1 MNKEKGADISQP
13 NNDPAP
19 AVVEKSQ
26 VALRE
31 EEVLSFWNKEEIFKK
46 SLEKDAPKGE
56 YVFYDGPPFATGLP
70 HHGHI
75 LQSAIKDAIPRYQT
89 MRGFRVRR
97 VWGWDCHGLP
107 LENIIEAELG
117 IRNKRE
123 IEERGIGNFVEA
135 ARSAVLRY
143 ADDWKQIIPRIGRW
157 ADMEQDYKTMD
168 TAYTE
173 SVWWAFKNLFDRK
186 LVYEGFKGMLL
197 CPRCGTTLSNFEV
210 AQGYKDIEDIAVYV
224 RLPLEG
230 EKDTS
235 LLVWTTTS
243 WTLPGNA
250 AAAVHKEKVYVKV
263 DVGGE
268 FLVLA
273 KDRLS
278 VLPENPTIVSEFLGK
293 ELVGKKY
300 TPPFNYF
307 TKKEFKGKNKA
318 WKIYHADYV
327 SMEDGTGAVHLAPSY
342 GAIDQEL
349 AEKEGI
355 PLIRHVNADGRFTA
369 DVAGFENLPVKPK
382 GRHMETDQKIVEAL
396 VAMGRLF
403 KQDKIVHSYPHCWR
417 CDTPLLNYASSSW
430 FVKVS
435 SLKQKL
441 IKENNKVAWVPEHVG
456 KGRFNNLLEGAPDW
470 AISRARYWGAPIPV
484 WRNSKTGVLKVVGS
498 IDELLQNI
506 KTSGNT
512 YTVMR
517 HGQARSNVEGL
528 LNSDNSIENNLTEL
542 GKEQVKKA
550 ARELSHKKIDL
561 IVASPLARTQQT
573 AAIIAKEF
581 GLASSRIMTDERL
594 SERKF
599 GIYNN
604 GLRANWFSAFEN
616 EDNRVEA
623 TPGGSESLLM
633 VRKRLGEFLFEI
645 ERRYTGKN
653 ILIVT
658 HGDPAWQLSH
668 ISNRFTVEDLRSLRE
683 LPKFGTD
690 ENERATL
697 GYPKEAGWMD
707 IPFIPYP
714 HNTQYD
720 VDLHRPY
727 IDEVVWG
734 SPLEGEW
741 KRVPEVFDCWFE
753 SGSMPYASNHY
764 PFERQ
769 VFNPK
774 RFFGFAPKGYPAH
787 FIAEGIDQTR
797 GWFYSMIVLGVAL
810 FGRSPYKAVV
820 TTGLVLAQDGKKMA
834 KKLKNYTDPLVIVN
848 KYGADSLRYYMLSSP
863 LVSGGDLNFA
873 DRGVDEVMKKLI
885 MRLDNVLSFLKLYDT
900 NTSAHTEST
909 NVLDRWIV
917 ARLQETAGEMT
928 ESMEAY
934 QLDLAF
940 RPLSWFIEDLS
951 VWYLRRSRDRFKG
964 DDTAD
969 ADSARATLRFVLKE
983 FSKLMAPAMPFYAEH
998 LYRQVR
1004 EEGEEISVHLCSW
1017 PDLGAK
1023 DTEVI
1028 DHMGSVREIVSKALE
1043 LRSSAGVKVRQPL
1056 AKVVVRGGI
1065 LPEGIEYA
1073 RLVEMEVNV
1082 KKVISV
1088 KDGEGVELDVEL
1100 TPELKE
1106 EGTYRDLLRSLQE
1119 FRKESGMS
1127 ISDKPVVH
1135 IAVGELGVAFLEKH
1149 KEMLMKDAGLRGL
1162 VTSASSETTPFK
1174 DLPFSVHIEIETK

>member
-13 NNDPAP
+13 THDPAP

-31 EEVLSFWNKEEIFKK
+31 EEVLAFWNKEEIFKK

-89 MRGFRVRR
+89 MQGFRVRR

-123 IEERGIGNFVEA
+123 IEERGIGNFVES
-135 ARSAVLRY
+135 ARGAVLRF

-168 TAYTE
+168 TSYTE
-173 SVWWAFKNLFDRK
+173 SVWWAFKNLFDRG

-210 AQGYKDIEDIAVYV
+210 AQGYKDIEDIAVFV
-224 RLPLEG
+224 KLPLEG

-235 LLVWTTTS
+235 LLVWTTTA

-250 AAAVHKEKVYVKV
+250 GAAVHKEKVYVKV

-278 VLPENPTIVSEFLGK
+278 VLEDSPKIVAEFLGK

-369 DVAGFENLPVKPK
+369 DVVGFENLPVKPK
-382 GRHMETDQKIVEAL
+382 GRHMETDQKIVESL
-396 VAMGRLF
+396 MAMGRLF

-441 IKENNKVAWVPEHVG
+441 IKENSKVAWVPEHVG

-484 WRNSKTGVLKVVGS
+484 WRNSKTGALKTVGS
-498 IDELLQNI
+498 IDELLKNI

-517 HGQARSNVEGL
+517 HGEARSNVEQFV
-528 LNSDNSIENNLTEL
+528 NCDNSIENHLTAKGKDAVRESAQQLVKEKIDIIVHSPLVRTKETAEIVAKEL
-542 GKEQVKKA
+542 G
-550 ARELSHKKIDL
+550 L
-561 IVASPLARTQQT
+561 P
-573 AAIIAKEF
+573 
-581 GLASSRIMTDERL
+581 SSAVMTDERL
-594 SERKF
+594 RERGF
-599 GIYNN
+599 GALNN
-604 GLRANWFSAFEN
+604 KPRAQWLSAFEN
-616 EDNRVEA
+616 KTDGYFAEPE
-623 TPGGSESLLM
+623 GSESLLS
-633 VRKRLGEFLFEI
+633 VRKRVGDFLFEI
-645 ERRYTGKN
+645 ERRYTGKR

-658 HGDPAWQLSH
+658 HGDPAWQMSH
-668 ISNRFTVEDLRSLRE
+668 IALRTTVEDLRDVRK
-683 LPKFGTD
+683 PKVGVP
-690 ENERATL
+690 EYEAL
-697 GYPKEAGWMD
+697 QGYPREAQCL
-707 IPFIPYP
+707 PLSFVPYP
-714 HNTQYD
+714 HNTQFD

-727 IDEVVWG
+727 IDDVVWG

-764 PFERQ
+764 PFEKQ
-769 VFNPK
+769 IFNPK
-774 RFFGFAPKGYPAH
+774 RLFNFAPKGYPAH

-820 TTGLVLAQDGKKMA
+820 TTGLVLAQDGKKMS
-834 KKLKNYTDPLVIVN
+834 KKLKNYTDPMAIVN
-848 KYGADSLRYYMLSSP
+848 KYGADALRYYMLSSP

-873 DRGVDEVMKKLI
+873 DRGVDEVMKKLV

-900 NTSAHTEST
+900 NIPAHAEST

-917 ARLQETAGEMT
+917 SRLQETAHEMT
-928 ESMEAY
+928 ESMERY
-934 QLDLAF
+934 QLDLAS

-969 ADSARATLRFVLKE
+969 ADQARATLRFVLKE
-983 FSKLMAPAMPFYAEH
+983 FSKLMAPVMPFYAEY
-998 LYRQVR
+998 LYRQVK
-1004 EEGEEISVHLCSW
+1004 EEGEEMSVHLCSW
-1017 PDLGAK
+1017 PELGQK

-1043 LRSSAGVKVRQPL
+1043 LRSEAGIKVRQPL
-1056 AKVVVRGGI
+1056 AKVVVRGDI
-1065 LPEGIEYA
+1065 LPEGVEYS
-1073 RLVEMEVNV
+1073 RLVEEEVNV

-1088 KDGEGVELDVEL
+1088 REGEGVELDVEL
-1100 TPELKE
+1100 TEELRE
-1106 EGTYRDLLRSLQE
+1106 EGMYRDLLRSTQE

-1127 ISDKPVVH
+1127 VSDRPSVH
-1135 IAVGELGVAFLEKH
+1135 IFVGTEGISFLENH
-1149 KEMLMKDAGLRGL
+1149 KEALMKDAGLAEL
-1162 VTSASSETTPFK
+1162 SISSSSETVPSK
-1174 DLPFSVHIEIETK
+1174 DLPFSVRIKLSEK